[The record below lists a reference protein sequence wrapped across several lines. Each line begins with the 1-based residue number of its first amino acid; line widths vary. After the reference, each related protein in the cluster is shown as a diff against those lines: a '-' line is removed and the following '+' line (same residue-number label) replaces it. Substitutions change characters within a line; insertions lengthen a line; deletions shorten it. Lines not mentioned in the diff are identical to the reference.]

1 METGLFRQGR
11 EGTCHR
17 KPKSRPQTNRPCMK
31 KPLRLNPRDQGS
43 RCRPGFERSRGSS
56 PSNAEVG
63 VGFRQTTFI
72 ESCMKKPLSPGN
84 IGRVIETRYT
94 YPRFDVGHQQYCVL
108 SVVSAERV
116 NLIPPY
122 RAEGAHFRFTHATGR
137 NLDRNSTRVRGG
149 EVEAK
154 SQETRSARR
163 PGFGRSR
170 GHCKFLH
177 PTHTEKSGCS
187 SRKRTSSAEGESP
200 RRPRGGVTGDFH
212 SPLGMFPFAARFP
225 FGRGRTPQD
234 RVRRCKNCFTR
245 VRQTDRSSGLPF
257 LFVLLP

>member
-31 KPLRLNPRDQGS
+31 KPWRLNPRDQGS

-149 EVEAK
+149 
-154 SQETRSARR
+154 
-163 PGFGRSR
+163 
-170 GHCKFLH
+170 
-177 PTHTEKSGCS
+177 
-187 SRKRTSSAEGESP
+187 
-200 RRPRGGVTGDFH
+200 GGG
-212 SPLGMFPFAARFP
+212 
-225 FGRGRTPQD
+225 
-234 RVRRCKNCFTR
+234 
-245 VRQTDRSSGLPF
+245 
-257 LFVLLP
+257 